1 MKLWDKKGSDINTQI
16 EKFTVGRDPEFDMVL
31 ARYDVQ
37 GSIAHVKM
45 LESVKMLSPEDLAAI
60 LKELE
65 NIQIRNNTGNISH
78 RGRGGRYSFTDRIKS
93 DTKNR

>member
-45 LESVKMLSPEDLAAI
+45 LESVKMLSP
-60 LKELE
+60 
-65 NIQIRNNTGNISH
+65 
-78 RGRGGRYSFTDRIKS
+78 
-93 DTKNR
+93 